1 MKPQLH
7 RKHLLLWAAALIF
20 AIPQAGLA
28 QAPSCNRT
36 VTANVVALDQV
47 FFWNRLGAVEPQ
59 GMIFALRSDVVPIN
73 PALGLVAG
81 NVQLR
86 PDKRPRPIALRM
98 NVGDCLKVNFWNLLN
113 PTPVDQEQPATRTA
127 SVHVVGM
134 QLRNTIADDGSNV
147 GHVTSPGSLV
157 APATVASN
165 TPQKV
170 YTFYAERE
178 GGYVL
183 HSTAANTGGEGN
195 GGSLDAGLFGT
206 VNVQP
211 ASAEWYRSQV
221 TANDLQLATIGT
233 TADGHPIINYNAV
246 YPVGHPR
253 AGLPILKMLNGL
265 EVVHTDLNAIITGP
279 NAGRFASTTYR
290 DTPVNPDRNE
300 PFREFTIIYHDEV
313 GAVQA
318 FPQFEQQP
326 LKHTL
331 HGVRDAFAI
340 NYGTGGI
347 GAEIIANRIGVG
359 PVFDC
364 TE

>member
-1 MKPQLH
+1 
-7 RKHLLLWAAALIF
+7 
-20 AIPQAGLA
+20 
-28 QAPSCNRT
+28 
-36 VTANVVALDQV
+36 VALDQV
-47 FFWNRLGAVEPQ
+47 FFWNRFGAVEPQ
-59 GMIFALRSDVVPIN
+59 GMIFALRRDVVAIN

-86 PDKRPRPIALRM
+86 SDKRPRPIALRM
-98 NVGDCLKVNFWNLLN
+98 NVGDCLKINFWNLLN
-113 PTPVDQEQPATRTA
+113 PTPVDQDQPATRTA

-134 QLRNTIADDGSNV
+134 QLRNSIADDGSNV
-147 GHVTSPGSLV
+147 GKVTSPGSLV

-221 TANDLQLATIGT
+221 TQNDLQLATIGT
-233 TADGHPIINYNAV
+233 TNDGHPIINYNAV
-246 YPVGHPR
+246 YPAGHPK

-265 EVVHTDLNAIITGP
+265 EIVHTDLNAIITGP
-279 NAGRFASTTYR
+279 NAGRLPAGTY
-290 DTPVNPDRNE
+290 DNTPVNPDRNQ
-300 PFREFTIIYHDEV
+300 PFREFSIIY
-313 GAVQA
+313 QS
-318 FPQFEQQP
+318 
-326 LKHTL
+326 
-331 HGVRDAFAI
+331 DASPPV
-340 NYGTGGI
+340 GTGETNRVSHPRRAGVPTRS
-347 GAEIIANRIGVG
+347 AE
-359 PVFDC
+359 D
-364 TE
+364 